1 MEGMASLK
9 ENFYEAINLDSI
21 IENGI
26 TDTVRD
32 SPDFVTENQKKL
44 SDALTAYTRDILR
57 RNDPETDD
65 EEIYLIIEKRA
76 DRLMDI
82 FSETAHAYIKNGMR
96 LGAHLL
102 LQLLNLE

>member
-1 MEGMASLK
+1 MLFFRAQICIFFAVQGPRAALPVLK
-9 ENFYEAINLDSI
+9 TVSANFRTGGYEVK
-21 IENGI
+21 IEY
-26 TDTVRD
+26 
-32 SPDFVTENQKKL
+32 K
-44 SDALTAYTRDILR
+44 
-57 RNDPETDD
+57 D